1 MSKQTKKQLISEYN
15 SVNSAYSDKGYGIT
29 GIKEY
34 PKEAIQWLRVN
45 GAKSL
50 DELYASY
57 SDIKRR
63 TYREILDVYAPLEVI
78 GLQGSSMQY
87 SVVLKASNGD
97 ILWITKANNYLV
109 KVV

>member
-1 MSKQTKKQLISEYN
+1 MKTSKAQQVRDYN
-15 SVNSAYSDKGYGIT
+15 ELNKNYAIT
-29 GIKEY
+29 GIKEVSKDSLQY
-34 PKEAIQWLRVN
+34 MRVN
-45 GAKSL
+45 AAKSL
-50 DELYASY
+50 DELYSSY

-109 KVV
+109 RVV